1 MKTYTLVVLVSCLW
15 ACNSQVMAE
24 DMTAFE
30 GTCHNVTANA
40 DGHVKLM
47 VSEENNRLTGMMSV
61 SGWLMGGGQI
71 TGSRVGPEYKF
82 TSTDPYGMTIDWQG
96 ELQNGKLSGEY
107 IFKAQ
112 AGLPRQVGEW
122 SVELKGWLK
131 PNAPP
136 DANATENVIIA
147 MLKMEF
153 ERTLNAPVKQTD
165 GKYISGAQNVF
176 QVVHPSGQGVSIWVE
191 NVGVEWKNGIPKNLT
206 SIHKISVDYTLYWQG
221 AITPRGLT
229 KIRLAYNANIDAITK
244 HEVVESTGATNKDAD
259 DLAFG
264 LGFILGKAAM
274 EKMLGP
280 R

>member
-1 MKTYTLVVLVSCLW
+1 MKSYALLVLLINFWECSST
-15 ACNSQVMAE
+15 AKAE
-24 DMTAFE
+24 DLAAFE
-30 GTCHNVTANA
+30 GTCHNVTADA

-47 VSEENNRLTGMMSV
+47 VSEENNRLSGMMSV
-61 SGWLMGGGQI
+61 SGWLMGGGQV
-71 TGSRVGPEYKF
+71 TGSHVGSEYKF
-82 TSTDPYGMTIDWQG
+82 TSTDPSGMTIDWQG

-131 PNAPP
+131 PNDPP
-136 DANATENVIIA
+136 DANAAENVITA

-153 ERTLNAPVKQTD
+153 ERMLNAPVKQAD

-176 QVVHPSGQGVSIWVE
+176 QVVHPSGQGISIWVE
-191 NVGVEWKNGIPKNLT
+191 NVGVEWKTGKPKNLT
-206 SIHKISVDYTLYWQG
+206 GIHKISVDYTLYWQG
-221 AITPRGLT
+221 VVTPTGWT
-229 KIRLAYNANIDAITK
+229 KIRLAYNANIDAVTK
-244 HEVVESTGATNKDAD
+244 HEVVQSTGATNKDAD

-274 EKMLGP
+274 EKLLGP